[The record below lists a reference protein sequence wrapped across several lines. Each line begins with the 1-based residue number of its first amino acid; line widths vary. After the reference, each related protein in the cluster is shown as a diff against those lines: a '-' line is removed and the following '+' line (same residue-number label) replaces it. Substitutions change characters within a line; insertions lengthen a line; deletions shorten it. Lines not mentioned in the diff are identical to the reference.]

1 MPSQPKTTP
10 SSSDNISTSFD
21 SLPRSRG
28 RVRLGAS
35 AAALLNEWRTIAAVD
50 HHCHPL
56 RRWPFQLTAVELRG
70 AFTEALDRQLAEH
83 HVVHTVAYQDAIRRI
98 AGELS
103 CEATESAV
111 LTYRNAAEPGDYAR
125 RLMGRTTTGLML
137 VDNGFATAESFT
149 LPEQEQAIAVT
160 QRQVIRLETVAEN
173 LIHDANDPREWFDA
187 VRAALRADVQGG
199 AVGVKTICA
208 YRATLKLQPVDTDAM
223 GVAFSALRLRAQH
236 GQHPRL
242 SGSALCH
249 ALLFEAALECRELD
263 VPLQVHCGFG
273 DPDEDLA
280 ETSPLG
286 LRPLFTDPTYRGL
299 RIALL
304 HCYPYHR
311 EAAYLCSVF
320 PDVYMDLSLT
330 IPFAGL
336 EGDRAMREALGLC
349 PISKLLYASD
359 ASRYPEVFFVA
370 AMAHR
375 EALAE
380 ALSELL
386 DRHIIN
392 TAAAAEAGR
401 QVLSENA
408 KRVYRLRD

>member
-1 MPSQPKTTP
+1 MADSAGQLLRAWADQPS
-10 SSSDNISTSFD
+10 
-21 SLPRSRG
+21 
-28 RVRLGAS
+28 
-35 AAALLNEWRTIAAVD
+35 VD

-56 RRWPFQLTAVELRG
+56 RRWPFQLTAGELRG
-70 AFTEALDRQLAEH
+70 AFTEALDPQLAEH

-98 AGELS
+98 ASGLS

-111 LTYRNAAEPGDYAR
+111 LTYRNAAEPGEYAR
-125 RLMGRTTTGLML
+125 RLMGQTTTSLML
-137 VDNGFATAESFT
+137 VDNGFTTAESFT
-149 LPEQEQAIAVT
+149 LPDQEQAIGVT
-160 QRQVIRLETVAEN
+160 QRQIIRLETVAEN
-173 LIHDANDPREWFDA
+173 LIHYANDPREWFDS
-187 VRAALRADVQGG
+187 VRAALRADVGGG

-208 YRATLKLQPVDTDAM
+208 YRATLKLQPVDTDAL
-223 GVAFSALRLRAQH
+223 GLAFSATRVRAQR
-236 GQHPRL
+236 GEHPRL

-299 RIALL
+299 RVALL

-336 EGDRAMREALGLC
+336 EGNRAMREALGLC
-349 PISKLLYASD
+349 PTSKLLYASD

-380 ALSELL
+380 ALGELVDRRIL
-386 DRHIIN
+386 DTA
-392 TAAAAEAGR
+392 TAADAGR
-401 QVLSENA
+401 QILADNA
-408 KRVYRLRD
+408 KRVYHLPA

>member
-1 MPSQPKTTP
+1 MA
-10 SSSDNISTSFD
+10 D
-21 SLPRSRG
+21 S
-28 RVRLGAS
+28 ATE
-35 AAALLNEWRTIAAVD
+35 LLRAWADQAAVD

-70 AFTEALDRQLAEH
+70 AFTEALDPQLAEH

-98 AGELS
+98 AGELQCDS
-103 CEATESAV
+103 NEAAI
-111 LTYRNAAEPGDYAR
+111 LAYRNAADPGDYAR
-125 RLMGRTTTGLML
+125 RLMGRTTTSLML
-137 VDNGFATAESFT
+137 VDNGFATPESFT
-149 LPEQEQAIAVT
+149 LPDQEQATGIS
-160 QRQVIRLETVAEN
+160 QRQIIRLETVAEN
-173 LIHDANDPREWFDA
+173 LVHYANDPREWFEA
-187 VRAALRADVQGG
+187 VRAALRADVGGG

-208 YRATLKLQPVDTDAM
+208 YRATLKLQPVDTDAL
-223 GVAFSALRLRAQH
+223 GVAFSAMRLRAQG

-242 SGSALCH
+242 AGSALCH
-249 ALLFEAALECRELD
+249 ALLFETALECRDLD

-286 LRPLFTDPTYRGL
+286 LRPLFTDPSYRGL
-299 RIALL
+299 RVALL

-336 EGDRAMREALGLC
+336 DGDRAIREALGLC
-349 PISKLLYASD
+349 PTSKLLYASD

-370 AMAHR
+370 ATAHR
-375 EALAE
+375 EALAD
-380 ALSELL
+380 ALSELI
-386 DRHIIN
+386 DRHIMSG
-392 TAAAAEAGR
+392 AAAANAGR

-408 KRVYRLRD
+408 KRLYHLS

>member
-1 MPSQPKTTP
+1 MADAAGELLRVWADQPA
-10 SSSDNISTSFD
+10 I
-21 SLPRSRG
+21 
-28 RVRLGAS
+28 
-35 AAALLNEWRTIAAVD
+35 D

-56 RRWPFQLTAVELRG
+56 RRWPFQLSALELRG
-70 AFTEALDRQLAEH
+70 AFTEALDPQLAER
-83 HVVHTVAYQDAIRRI
+83 HVVHTVAYHDAIRRI
-98 AGELS
+98 AGALS
-103 CEATESAV
+103 CEATEAAV
-111 LTYRNAAEPGDYAR
+111 LTYRNAANPDDYAR
-125 RLMGRTTTGLML
+125 RLLARTTTTVML
-137 VDNGFATAESFT
+137 VDNGFTTAESLT
-149 LPEQEQAIAVT
+149 LPEQEQATGIT
-160 QRQVIRLETVAEN
+160 QRQIIRLETVAEN

-187 VRAALRADVQGG
+187 VRAALRAAVGRG

-208 YRATLKLQPVDTDAM
+208 YRATLKLQPVDTDAL
-223 GVAFSALRLRAQH
+223 GVAFSAMRLRAQR
-236 GQHPRL
+236 GGHPRL

-336 EGDRAMREALGLC
+336 EGRRAMREALGLC
-349 PISKLLYASD
+349 PTTKLLYASD
-359 ASRYPEVFFVA
+359 ASRYPEVFLVA
-370 AMAHR
+370 AAAHR

-380 ALSELL
+380 TLGELV
-386 DRHIIN
+386 DRGIMV
-392 TAAAAEAGR
+392 TAAAVDAGR
-401 QVLSENA
+401 QVLAENA
-408 KRVYRLRD
+408 KRVYRLDFGTA

>member
-1 MPSQPKTTP
+1 MPSRPPTRP
-10 SSSDNISTSFD
+10 SSSDNISTSTD
-21 SLPRSRG
+21 ARG
-28 RVRLGAS
+28 E
-35 AAALLNEWRTIAAVD
+35 LLHTWADQPAID

-56 RRWPFQLTAVELRG
+56 RRWPFQLSAVELRG
-70 AFTEALDRQLAEH
+70 AFTEALDPQLAEH
-83 HVVHTVAYQDAIRRI
+83 HGVYTVAYQDAIQRI
-98 AGELS
+98 AGELQCDS
-103 CEATESAV
+103 TEAAI
-111 LTYRNAAEPGDYAR
+111 LACRNAADPGDYAR
-125 RLMGRTTTGLML
+125 RLLARTATGIML

-149 LPEQEQAIAVT
+149 LPEQEQALGVT
-160 QRQVIRLETVAEN
+160 QRQIVRLETVAEN
-173 LIHDANDPREWFDA
+173 LIHYANDPHEWFDA
-187 VRAALRADVQGG
+187 VRAALRADVGRG

-223 GVAFSALRLRAQH
+223 GVAFSAMRLRAQH

-242 SGSALCH
+242 SGRALCH
-249 ALLFEAALECRELD
+249 ALLFEAALECRDLD

-349 PISKLLYASD
+349 PTSKLLYASD
-359 ASRYPEVFFVA
+359 ASRFPEVFFVA

-375 EALAE
+375 EALAD
-380 ALSELL
+380 ALSELV
-386 DRHIIN
+386 DRHIMN
-392 TAAAAEAGR
+392 PAAAANAGR
-401 QVLSENA
+401 QVLAENA
-408 KRVYRLRD
+408 KRVYRLTD

>member
-1 MPSQPKTTP
+1 MADAAGELLRVWADQPA
-10 SSSDNISTSFD
+10 I
-21 SLPRSRG
+21 
-28 RVRLGAS
+28 
-35 AAALLNEWRTIAAVD
+35 D

-56 RRWPFQLTAVELRG
+56 RRWPFQLSALELRG
-70 AFTEALDRQLAEH
+70 AFTEALDPQLAEQ
-83 HVVHTVAYQDAIRRI
+83 HVVHTVAYHDAIRRI

-103 CEATESAV
+103 CAATEAAV
-111 LTYRNAAEPGDYAR
+111 LTYRNADNPKDYAR
-125 RLMGRTTTGLML
+125 RLLTRTATTVML
-137 VDNGFATAESFT
+137 VDDGFSTAESFT
-149 LPEQEQAIAVT
+149 LSEQEQATGVT
-160 QRQVIRLETVAEN
+160 QRQIIRLETVAEN
-173 LIHDANDPREWFDA
+173 LIHDASDPREWFDA
-187 VRAALRADVQGG
+187 VRAALRADVGRG
-199 AVGVKTICA
+199 AVSVKTICA
-208 YRATLKLQPVDTDAM
+208 YRATLKLQPVDTDAL
-223 GVAFSALRLRAQH
+223 GVAFSAMRLRSQH

-242 SGSALCH
+242 SGSSLCH

-336 EGDRAMREALGLC
+336 EGGRAMREALGLC
-349 PISKLLYASD
+349 PTSKLLYASD
-359 ASRYPEVFFVA
+359 ASRYPEVFLVA
-370 AMAHR
+370 ATAHR
-375 EALAE
+375 EALAD
-380 ALSELL
+380 ALGELV
-386 DRHIIN
+386 DHHIMD
-392 TAAAAEAGR
+392 TAAAANAGR
-401 QVLSENA
+401 QVLADNA
-408 KRVYRLRD
+408 KRIYNLKG

>member
-1 MPSQPKTTP
+1 MADSAGELLRAWADQPA
-10 SSSDNISTSFD
+10 I
-21 SLPRSRG
+21 
-28 RVRLGAS
+28 
-35 AAALLNEWRTIAAVD
+35 D

-56 RRWPFQLTAVELRG
+56 RRWPFQLSAGELRG
-70 AFTEALDRQLAEH
+70 AFTEALDPQLAEH
-83 HVVHTVAYQDAIRRI
+83 HVVYTVAYQDAIRRI

-111 LTYRNAAEPGDYAR
+111 LTSRNAAKPGDYAR
-125 RLMGRTTTGLML
+125 RLMGRTTTSLML

-149 LPEQEQAIAVT
+149 LPEQEQAIGVR
-160 QRQVIRLETVAEN
+160 QRQIIRLEAVAEN
-173 LIHDANDPREWFDA
+173 LIHYANDPREWFDA
-187 VRAALRADVQGG
+187 VRAALRADVGRG

-208 YRATLKLQPVDTDAM
+208 YRATLKLQPVDTDVM
-223 GVAFSALRLRAQH
+223 GVAFSAMRLRTQH

-249 ALLFEAALECRELD
+249 PLLFEAALECRELD

-286 LRPLFTDPTYRGL
+286 LRPLFTDPAYRGL

-349 PISKLLYASD
+349 PTSKLLYASD

-380 ALSELL
+380 ALNELV
-386 DRHIIN
+386 DRGIMDSI
-392 TAAAAEAGR
+392 TAANAGR
-401 QVLSENA
+401 QVLTENA
-408 KRVYRLRD
+408 KRVYRLDERK